1 MATAVATEGITQGVV
16 TTGSIASTVR
26 LDYDRGTAHK
36 TYEPPL
42 WVRVLYRLAFQAPF
56 PYESNQAALEAARQ
70 RRRIIGSLT
79 RFWFGSDLVSP
90 VLGIHREANG
100 RRSFV
105 TKLVRGAAPKDKKQ
119 ARRFLRALTRR
130 FLEAG
135 LPTWQVTPHNFRAP
149 GNLIEQEDG
158 SYRIIDLESNLV
170 APLMP
175 VSGIVGAIRQGS
187 FPAFDDIDVP
197 RLDAYLGEHAD
208 EIAEALGEQESVALR
223 EAVASYARAAH
234 EWHRKEKRV
243 LGRALRF
250 SLKLVDVPSWI
261 RAVRRLAESGQTKAD
276 VFIRKGIDEWVEEA
290 HLSDAEAARLRRA
303 LRTPDVAAVMT
314 HLGAHMAMSV
324 PLRFPLGSLARAG
337 WTLSMRARAE
347 WAALRGRQSAGSA
360 RQVHTLLVALVS
372 LTPGFGAGAYLLAKP
387 LRSNRALVI
396 IASDRLLRKLP
407 LRVYW
412 RLHLSALTTWFG
424 RSTAETVQK
433 QRRLSLVDIIDGA
446 RARVADLTQHTGF
459 VTSVFVVNGGVM
471 VTGAI
476 LYFVYDS
483 PVVFLE
489 RGALNSLGA
498 AQLLLAGV
506 LGLMAFATF
515 WRGAARQ
522 ASAGESAGIF
532 FWGFTG
538 LGLLAFAATDYFTLH
553 QRVGDWVADS
563 ADVLPLFT
571 SSVDD
576 LIILTFGIA
585 GFALLYSFRHE
596 LLARRQSST
605 LLIAG
610 VAAAVVMVATDGYA
624 TGWLQPIEIPAQVSA
639 VGFLLLAYAM
649 RFREVQAAA
658 RVAA

>member
-1 MATAVATEGITQGVV
+1 MAMAAATEGITQGVV

-36 TYEPPL
+36 TYEPPF
-42 WVRVLYRLAFQAPF
+42 WVQALYRLAFQAPF
-56 PYESNQAALEAARQ
+56 PYESNPAALEAARQ
-70 RRRIIGSLT
+70 RRRIIGLLT

-90 VLGIHREANG
+90 VLGIHSETDG

-119 ARRFLRALTRR
+119 ARRFLRALTSR

-135 LPTWQVTPHNFRAP
+135 LPTWQVTPHNFRAT

-175 VSGIVGAIRQGS
+175 VSGIVGAIRQGR
-187 FPAFDDIDVP
+187 FPAFDDIDVS
-197 RLDAYLGEHAD
+197 RLDAYLAEHAG
-208 EIAEALGEQESVALR
+208 EIADALGERESVALR
-223 EAVASYARAAH
+223 EAIAAYARAAH

-243 LGRALRF
+243 LSRMLRF
-250 SLKLVDVPSWI
+250 SLGLVDVPSWV
-261 RAVRRLAESGQTKAD
+261 RAVRRLAESGQRKAD
-276 VFIRKGIDEWVEEA
+276 VFVRRGIDEWVEEA
-290 HLSDAEAARLRRA
+290 HLSDGEAARLRRA

-324 PLRFPLGSLARAG
+324 PLRFPLGSVARAG
-337 WTLSMRARAE
+337 WTLSMRAKAE
-347 WAALRGRQSAGSA
+347 WAALRGRQPAGSA

-372 LTPGFGAGAYLLAKP
+372 LIPGFGAGAYLLAKP

-407 LRVYW
+407 LCVYS
-412 RLHLSALTTWFG
+412 RFHLSALTTWFG
-424 RSTAETVQK
+424 RSAAEATQK
-433 QRRLSLVDIIDGA
+433 QRRLSLVDVVNGA

-471 VTGAI
+471 VAGAI

-489 RGALNSLGA
+489 RGAMNSLGA

-506 LGLMAFATF
+506 LGVMAFATF

-538 LGLLAFAATDYFTLH
+538 LGLLAFAANDYFSLH

-563 ADVLPLFT
+563 VDVLPLFT
-571 SSVDD
+571 SNLDD
-576 LIILTFGIA
+576 VIVLTFGVA

-596 LLARRQSST
+596 LLARRHSST

-624 TGWLQPIEIPAQVSA
+624 TARLQPIEIPAQVLA
-639 VGFLLLAYAM
+639 VGSLLLAYAM

-658 RVAA
+658 RVTA